1 MSKIS
6 APIYLPVDKYG
17 NEPAILAYSVMQDV
31 VYVLGEGYLGIVA
44 VGFNGDRLKSSVKV
58 DFGLMALC
66 TEPETSWGFSGYRTG
81 AGLMPNLEVDSLASQ
96 GFKPTSTIDVPEL
109 PLVAL
114 EEYVVPW
121 VNYDADNNEVY
132 YWIGTAHISNTGT
145 FAGFVVIDAKTKK
158 YKRQIDLS
166 DRFFNILDVSRPS
179 VSRLRKIFV
188 SNGFHIRSINSNSAV
203 FCIDVQDS
211 PAIWTIFMPDIA
223 GRPVN
228 YVSGTVVDN
237 IQDILYVVCVAD
249 SGSDYTAQSMIHAF
263 DIKNG
268 NAYLASSPVYDQPLE
283 MPVLN
288 VEKKILYLVSQT
300 SSNPMAEAVTLLVSL
315 DLKTM
320 TPLNQIE
327 LPNDAQISSMIHL
340 TRSGRV
346 GLTTSRDPAPT
357 DTRVPAF
364 FIVDHPEQP

>member
-17 NEPAILAYSVMQDV
+17 NGPAILAYSVMQDA

-58 DFGLMALC
+58 DPGLTALC
-66 TEPETSWGFSGYRTG
+66 TEPETSWGFSAYRTE
-81 AGLMPNLEVDSLASQ
+81 LMPSLEVDALASQ
-96 GFKPTSTIDVPEL
+96 GFKQASTIDVPEL
-109 PLVAL
+109 PLVAG
-114 EEYVVPW
+114 EVYDVPW

-132 YWIGTAHISNTGT
+132 YCIGAGGMSDAGT
-145 FAGFVVIDAKTKK
+145 FAGFVIIDAKTRK

-166 DRFFNILDVSRPS
+166 KSNFDILATSRPS

-188 SNGFHIRSINSNSAV
+188 SNGFHVPGVNGKSAV
-203 FCIDVQDS
+203 FCIDDRDDATVS
-211 PAIWTIFMPDIA
+211 SIVMPDIA
-223 GRPVN
+223 GKPVD

-237 IQDILYVVCVAD
+237 NQDILYVVCVAD
-249 SGSDYTAQSMIHAF
+249 SSTDYTAQSTIHAF

-300 SSNPMAEAVTLLVSL
+300 ASNPAVEAAMLLVSL

-320 TPLNQIE
+320 TVVNQIE
-327 LPNDAQISSMIHL
+327 LPNDAPISSMIHL

-346 GLTTSRDPAPT
+346 GLTTSKDPVPS
-357 DTRVPAF
+357 DTRIPTF
-364 FIVDHPEQP
+364 LIVDHPEQP